1 MSSLAPWIQRQLTH
15 LLRQQG
21 HAWLI
26 QGPSGLGQYELGLA
40 LASAWLCE
48 HPTPEGACGTCKSCH
63 AISVRT
69 HPDLCLLMPETL
81 MLDLDW
87 PLDEKTQK
95 DLDDKKR
102 KPSREIRVDAAR
114 DMVGFSQTTRSG
126 GQGKVVLI
134 HPADRMNTI
143 TANTLLKTL
152 EEPPGDTRFVLT
164 SEAAHLL
171 LPTVRSRCQTHTLQW
186 PQASEA
192 QTWLAASGLDPAQA
206 SVLLRASG
214 GRPNDVLRMAHDD
227 GIQATQWAAWPKALQ
242 RGDAGILSQVPPA
255 IALSMLQK
263 LCHDVLALRVGAT
276 PRFFERQDLPEGGTV
291 RSLTAWSRSL
301 AKEARTAEH
310 PFNAGLMLESL
321 VSQAQKALRLPR

>member
-1 MSSLAPWIQRQLTH
+1 MSALAPWIQRQLTH

-48 HPTPEGACGTCKSCH
+48 QPTPEGACGTCKSCH

-114 DMVGFSQTTRSG
+114 DMVGFTQTTRSG

-134 HPADRMNTI
+134 HPADRMNNI

-164 SEAAHLL
+164 SEAAHML
-171 LPTVRSRCQTHTLQW
+171 LPTVRSRCQTHTLEW
-186 PQASEA
+186 PQVAES
-192 QTWLAASGLDPAQA
+192 QTWLASVGLEQTEATM
-206 SVLLRASG
+206 LLRASG
-214 GRPNDVLRMAHDD
+214 GRPNDALRMTQND
-227 GIQATQWAAWPKALQ
+227 GIQAKHWAALPKAVQ
-242 RGDAGILSQVPPA
+242 RGDAGILSQLSPA
-255 IALSMLQK
+255 QAVSVLQK
-263 LCHDVLALRVGAT
+263 LCHDALALQVGAT
-276 PRFFERQDLPEGGTV
+276 PRFFERHDLPGGGSV
-291 RSLTAWSRSL
+291 QSLTSWSQSL

-321 VSQAQKALRLPR
+321 VSQAQKALRLHR

>member
-1 MSSLAPWIQRQLTH
+1 MSFLAPWIQRQLTH

-48 HPTPEGACGTCKSCH
+48 QPTPEGACGTCKSCH
-63 AISVRT
+63 AITVRT

-81 MLDLDW
+81 MLDLGW

-114 DMVGFSQTTRSG
+114 DMVGFTQTTRSG

-171 LPTVRSRCQTHTLQW
+171 LPTVRSRCQTHTLEW
-186 PQASEA
+186 PLSSEA
-192 QTWLAASGLDPAQA
+192 QTWLASSGLDPAQA

-214 GRPNDVLRMAHDD
+214 GRPNDALRMTQNED
-227 GIQATQWAAWPKALQ
+227 IQAKQWAAFPKSLQ
-242 RGDAGILSQVPPA
+242 RGETSMLSQMSPA
-255 IALSMLQK
+255 QAVSLLQK
-263 LCHDVLALRVGAT
+263 LCHDLLALQVGAV
-276 PRFFERQDLPEGGTV
+276 PRFFEPQDLPEGGSV
-291 RSLTAWSRSL
+291 RTLSAWSRSL

-321 VSQAQKALRLPR
+321 VSQAQKALRRSQ

>member
-1 MSSLAPWIQRQLTH
+1 MSTLAPWIQRQLTH

-48 HPTPEGACGTCKSCH
+48 QPTPEGACGTCKSCH
-63 AISVRT
+63 AITVRT

-81 MLDLDW
+81 MLDLGW

-114 DMVGFSQTTRSG
+114 DMVGFTQTTRSG

-171 LPTVRSRCQTHTLQW
+171 LPTVRSRCQTHTLEW
-186 PQASEA
+186 PLSSEA
-192 QTWLAASGLDPAQA
+192 QTWLASSGLDPAQA

-214 GRPNDVLRMAHDD
+214 GRPNDALRMTQNE
-227 GIQATQWAAWPKALQ
+227 GIQAKQWAAFPKSLQ
-242 RGDAGILSQVPPA
+242 RGETSMLSQMSPA
-255 IALSMLQK
+255 QAVSLLQK
-263 LCHDVLALRVGAT
+263 LCHDLLALQVGAA
-276 PRFFERQDLPEGGTV
+276 PRFFEPQDLPEGGSV
-291 RSLTAWSRSL
+291 RTLSAWSRSL

-321 VSQAQKALRLPR
+321 VSQAQKALRRSQ

>member
-1 MSSLAPWIQRQLTH
+1 MSALAPWIQRQLTH
-15 LLRQQG
+15 LLCQQG

-40 LASAWLCE
+40 LATAWLCD

-69 HPDLCLLMPETL
+69 HPDLCLLMPEIL

-171 LPTVRSRCQTHTLQW
+171 LPTVRSRCQTHTLEW

-192 QTWLAASGLDPAQA
+192 QTWLAAAGLDPTEA

-214 GRPNDVLRMAHDD
+214 GRPNDALRMTRAD
-227 GIQATQWAAWPKALQ
+227 GIQANQWAAWPKALQ
-242 RGDAGILSQVPPA
+242 RGDAGILSQVNPA
-255 IALSMLQK
+255 QAVSLLQK
-263 LCHDVLALRVGAT
+263 LCHDVLALQVGAA

-291 RSLTAWSRSL
+291 RSLTAWSQAL
-301 AKEARTAEH
+301 AKMARTAEH

-321 VSQAQKALRLPR
+321 VSQAQKALRRPR

>member
-1 MSSLAPWIQRQLTH
+1 MSTLAPWIQRQLTH

-48 HPTPEGACGTCKSCH
+48 QPTPEGACGTCKSCH
-63 AISVRT
+63 AITVRT

-81 MLDLDW
+81 MLDLGW

-114 DMVGFSQTTRSG
+114 DMVGFTQTTRSG

-171 LPTVRSRCQTHTLQW
+171 LPTVRSRCQTHTLEW
-186 PQASEA
+186 PLSSEA
-192 QTWLAASGLDPAQA
+192 QTWLTSSGLDPAQA

-214 GRPNDVLRMAHDD
+214 GRPNDALRMTQNE
-227 GIQATQWAAWPKALQ
+227 GIQAKQWAAFPKSLQ
-242 RGDAGILSQVPPA
+242 RGETSMLSQMSPA
-255 IALSMLQK
+255 QAVSLLQK
-263 LCHDVLALRVGAT
+263 LCHDLLALQVGAA
-276 PRFFERQDLPEGGTV
+276 PRFFEPQDLPEGGSV
-291 RSLTAWSRSL
+291 RTLSAWSRSL

-321 VSQAQKALRLPR
+321 VSQAQKALRRSQ

>member
-1 MSSLAPWIQRQLTH
+1 MNALAPWLQHQLSH

-48 HPTPEGACGTCKSCH
+48 QPSAEGACGHCSSCH
-63 AISVRT
+63 AISVHA

-81 MLDLDW
+81 MLDWGW
-87 PLDEKTQK
+87 PLDEKAQK
-95 DLDDKKR
+95 DIDDKKR
-102 KPSREIRVDAAR
+102 KASREIRVDAAR
-114 DMVGFSQTTRSG
+114 DMVAFSQTTRSG
-126 GQGKVVLI
+126 SQGKVVLI

-171 LPTVRSRCQTHTLQW
+171 LPTVRSRCLTHTLQW
-186 PQASEA
+186 PSDAQARAWLMAAGISEQEA
-192 QTWLAASGLDPAQA
+192 Q
-206 SVLLRASG
+206 VVLRASG
-214 GRPNDVLRMAHDD
+214 GRPDDALRMTQAD
-227 GIQATQWAAWPKALQ
+227 GMNARQWALWPKALQ
-242 RGDAGILSQVPPA
+242 RGDASALSQGTPA
-255 IALSMLQK
+255 QAVAWLQK
-263 LCHDVLALRVGAT
+263 LCHDMLAQQVGAA
-276 PRFFERQDLPEGGTV
+276 PRFFSPEDLPQGGTL
-291 RSLTAWSRSL
+291 RHLAAWSKL
-301 AKEARTAEH
+301 LVKEARTAEH

-321 VSQAQKALRLPR
+321 ASQAQKALRPPR

>member
-1 MSSLAPWIQRQLTH
+1 MSTLAPWIQRQLTH

-48 HPTPEGACGTCKSCH
+48 QPTPEGACGTCKSCH
-63 AISVRT
+63 AITVRT

-81 MLDLDW
+81 MLDLGW

-114 DMVGFSQTTRSG
+114 DMVGFTQTTRSG

-171 LPTVRSRCQTHTLQW
+171 LPTVRSRCQTHTLEW
-186 PQASEA
+186 PLSSEA
-192 QTWLAASGLDPAQA
+192 QTWLASSGLDPAQA

-214 GRPNDVLRMAHDD
+214 GRPNDALRMTQNED
-227 GIQATQWAAWPKALQ
+227 IQAKQWAAFPKSLQ
-242 RGDAGILSQVPPA
+242 RGETSMLSQMSPA
-255 IALSMLQK
+255 QAVSLLQK
-263 LCHDVLALRVGAT
+263 LCHDLLALQVGAA
-276 PRFFERQDLPEGGTV
+276 PRFFEPQDLPEGGSV
-291 RSLTAWSRSL
+291 RTLSAWSRSL

-321 VSQAQKALRLPR
+321 VSQAQKALRRSQ

>member
-1 MSSLAPWIQRQLTH
+1 MSALAPWIQRQLTH

-21 HAWLI
+21 HAWLL

-171 LPTVRSRCQTHTLQW
+171 LPTVRSRCLTHTLEW
-186 PQASEA
+186 PQSAEAQSWLAGAGLAASEA
-192 QTWLAASGLDPAQA
+192 NA
-206 SVLLRASG
+206 LLRASG
-214 GRPNDVLRMAHDD
+214 GRPNDALRMSLSD
-227 GIQATQWAAWPKALQ
+227 GIQAQQFAALPRALQ
-242 RGDAGILSQVPPA
+242 RGDPGILSQVTPA
-255 IALSMLQK
+255 QAVSLLQK
-263 LCHDVLALRVGAT
+263 LCHDLLALQVGAA

-291 RSLTAWSRSL
+291 RSLSAWSKSL
-301 AKEARTAEH
+301 AKEARSAEH

-321 VSQAQKALRLPR
+321 VSQAQKALRRPR